1 MAMREGQQNEPALRD
16 VEGGG
21 QSSGVPANG
30 RLTGSLDPLDA
41 PGKHHWR
48 ESTITKPGLDD
59 RGNVFFAAVEMTRM
73 PMVLADP
80 NLPDCPIV
88 FANKA
93 FLDLTQYEESEILGR
108 NCRFLQ
114 GVGSDRET
122 VAELR
127 TAIEARQAVSIEL
140 LNYKRDGT
148 PFWNAV
154 FLGPVYDVDGK
165 LLYFFASQ
173 LDVTRRRN
181 SEQMQRQ
188 SQKMESI
195 GQLTAGLAHDFN
207 NLLQVVNGNLELL
220 ATQDLGERARRYVDT
235 ARAASERGAKLTRQ
249 LLSFARKTRLDPR
262 AVNVSDLIFEF
273 GELLET
279 TLGTRID
286 LQLNLRRRLP
296 NALLDA
302 DNFEMTL
309 LNVLVNARHAMPDGG
324 IVTIATSLATLN
336 GDAAARF
343 LTPGDYVV
351 VEVRDEGEGMPAHV
365 LERAMEPFFSTKGV
379 GRGTGLGLAMA
390 SGFLQQSRGR
400 LEIESVVGEGTTIR
414 MLFPVARDDAPRL
427 ARPDTHDASS
437 DETNVAAGEHILVVE
452 DSPEVLALAQEI
464 LEGLG
469 YRVTTASDGQAGLAA
484 FDRVHP
490 AEPFDLVFTD
500 LVMPGSINGILLAQ
514 EIAARAP
521 DLPVLMTTGYNEDL
535 VVDGPDRAERDVIGK
550 PYRPSELADRI
561 RQALDRHTDAGTRRK
576 SSDFGAAEA

>member
-1 MAMREGQQNEPALRD
+1 MREGQQNEPALRD